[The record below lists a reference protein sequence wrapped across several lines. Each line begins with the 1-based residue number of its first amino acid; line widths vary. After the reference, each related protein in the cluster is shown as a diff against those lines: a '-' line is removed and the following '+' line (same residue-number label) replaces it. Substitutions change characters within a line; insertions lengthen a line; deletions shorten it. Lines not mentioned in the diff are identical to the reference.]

1 MASNKFLE
9 LQEFTDADLEG
20 ELAQLEVQYQKLRFD
35 HALKGLDNPLNIREM
50 RRDIARVK
58 TEIRRREVTLMDEA
72 GLQSRSK
79 IRARRSK
86 GK

>member
-50 RRDIARVK
+50 RRDIARVQ
-58 TEIRRREVTLMDEA
+58 TEIRRREVAAMDEA

-79 IRARRSK
+79 IRIRRSK

>member
-58 TEIRRREVTLMDEA
+58 TEIRSREVAAMDEA
-72 GLQSRSK
+72 GLQGRSK

-86 GK
+86 GN

>member
-20 ELAQLEVQYQKLRFD
+20 ELSQLEVQYQKLRFD
-35 HALKGLDNPLNIREM
+35 HALKGLDNPLDIREM

-58 TEIRRREVTLMDEA
+58 TEIRRRQVAAMGEA
-72 GLQSRSK
+72 ELQRRSK

-86 GK
+86 GN